1 MFKAE
6 YRRRNPG
13 ADVDKLTDE
22 DLLREVMNTVGKP
35 GRLGGECALRGQRR
49 DADRGLGRQHRHPH
63 PGYSRVPL
71 PTAVRAG
78 RRPRPAPPL
87 LRRQR
92 GGHLRPRVR
101 QRLRHPVRL
110 HPLRQA
116 NQDPPPRC
124 RRRSRCAAVPGR
136 EHYRITFPKLDGYR
150 LEIPDADLWLD
161 LDELL
166 AGSVIGPGT
175 VPTKVEVA
183 GIVGKTRPSRDRI
196 LAHGPP
202 AAGRVRGGPPPAG
215 HALLRHRA
223 RTGARGSSRAWSASC
238 RDWLD
243 ECVDVADG
251 FAVGYLMYSTERQAE
266 AVEAIYAA
274 IAHQE
279 GNRRE
284 RLRPILRRFD
294 PVGSTGDVRF
304 LTRKALVATEKSE
317 VSHVTLDGQ
326 GGNTWEQILAAEC
339 ELSKYVAAY
348 VKNDHLGLTIPYVH
362 KGRTHAYVPDFL
374 LRLTPRDGDVQRT
387 LIVEVSGGQK
397 SPGPTATKAATARDS
412 WCAAVNNHGG
422 FGRWGYLEVTTM
434 AGVRETLAEAI
445 DNLYADRAIIGD
457 PDLLDIPRVG

>member
-1 MFKAE
+1 MA
-6 YRRRNPG
+6 RRLLDTHFSG
-13 ADVDKLTDE
+13 TGE
-22 DLLREVMNTVGKP
+22 D
-35 GRLGGECALRGQRR
+35 
-49 DADRGLGRQHRHPH
+49 
-63 PGYSRVPL
+63 
-71 PTAVRAG
+71 
-78 RRPRPAPPL
+78 RRPWL
-87 LRRQR
+87 F
-92 GGHLRPRVR
+92 PRLVGIVR
-101 QRLRHPVRL
+101 Q
-110 HPLRQA
+110 
-116 NQDPPPRC
+116 
-124 RRRSRCAAVPGR
+124 
-136 EHYRITFPKLDGYR
+136 
-150 LEIPDADLWLD
+150 
-161 LDELL
+161 
-166 AGSVIGPGT
+166 
-175 VPTKVEVA
+175 
-183 GIVGKTRPSRDRI
+183 
-196 LAHGPP
+196 
-202 AAGRVRGGPPPAG
+202 
-215 HALLRHRA
+215 
-223 RTGARGSSRAWSASC
+223 
-238 RDWLD
+238 WLD

-251 FAVGYLMYSTERQAE
+251 ISVGYLMYSTERQAE
-266 AVEAIYAA
+266 AAEAIYAA

-284 RLRPILRRFD
+284 RMRPILRRFD

-304 LTRKALVATEKSE
+304 LTRKALVSTEKSE

-374 LRLTPRDGDVQRT
+374 LRLTPREGDVQRT

-397 SPGPTATKAATARDS
+397 SPGPTTTKAATARDS